1 MKRLLKV
8 LSVILAI
15 ALLTGGALI
24 LHGER
29 QQTRAVQSA
38 GLPIAPVY
46 QFDYPA
52 AVCFAAGEY
61 KSVATSGC
69 GATCM
74 SMVIGYLTGNEDQS
88 PQSLFEQ
95 AWQNGDYYGYGLSHA
110 ALDRLARANGVAG
123 TWIGRDEKTL
133 RRALREGRPVI
144 AHMGPG
150 QFADEGHYILLRGLT
165 DDGRVVMNDPNSKEN
180 TGRAFDLLLILDEAK
195 TNTPFMVCRPMD

>member
-8 LSVILAI
+8 LGVILAI

-110 ALDRLARANGVAG
+110 ALDRLAKANGVSG

-165 DDGRVVMNDPNSKEN
+165 DDGRVVMNDPNSREN
-180 TGRAFDLLLILDEAK
+180 TGRAFDLSLILDEAK
-195 TNTPFMVCRPMD
+195 TNAPFMVCRLMD

>member
-180 TGRAFDLLLILDEAK
+180 TGRAFDLSLILDEAK